1 MKSIKLEI
9 VRDLLGYYINDEQK
23 QSKGDKH
30 VYYSKKRP
38 KKFK

>member
-23 QSKGDKH
+23 QSKGDITCLLF
-30 VYYSKKRP
+30 KKETQ
-38 KKFK
+38 KI